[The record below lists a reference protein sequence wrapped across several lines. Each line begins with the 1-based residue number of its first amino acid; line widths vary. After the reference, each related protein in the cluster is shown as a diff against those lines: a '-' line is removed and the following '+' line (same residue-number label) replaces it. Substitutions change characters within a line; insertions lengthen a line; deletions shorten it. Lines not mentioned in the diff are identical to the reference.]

1 MVWMY
6 QITFTIQ
13 NFLYD
18 YFLSESNY
26 GSMYKATFKDDYII
40 PMKQLKSYILNGD
53 LEFLNKVETLI
64 KLKHMSLVNL

>member
-1 MVWMY
+1 MY

-40 PMKQLKSYILNGD
+40 SMKQLKSYILNGD